1 MKKGE
6 VLSIVA
12 QKRIIERL
20 DRIEQNFDRIFDNL
34 GNLAENVD
42 DLKGGILRHDQTL
55 YEFVVKPVRDE
66 EDKNEQLGKMIYSGQ
81 FFEKDKDGR

>member
-6 VLSIVA
+6 VISIVA

-20 DRIEQNFDRIFDNL
+20 DRIEQNFDRIFDNFNIL
-34 GNLAENVD
+34 NNIVD
-42 DLKGGILRHDQTL
+42 DLKGGIHRHDQTL

-66 EDKNEQLGKMIYSGQ
+66 EDKN
-81 FFEKDKDGR
+81 GR

>member
-1 MKKGE
+1 MSDISPE
-6 VLSIVA
+6 LID
-12 QKRIIERL
+12 RLIERL
-20 DRIEQNFDRIFDNL
+20 EMIDKNFDRIFDNL

-66 EDKNEQLGKMIYSGQ
+66 DDKNGG
-81 FFEKDKDGR
+81 

>member
-34 GNLAENVD
+34 GNLAEIVD

-55 YEFVVKPVRDE
+55 YEFVVKPVRDK
-66 EDKNEQLGKMIYSGQ
+66 EDKN
-81 FFEKDKDGR
+81 GR

>member
-1 MKKGE
+1 MTSKGE

-20 DRIEQNFDRIFDNL
+20 ERIEQNFDRIFDSL
-34 GNLAENVD
+34 D

-66 EDKNEQLGKMIYSGQ
+66 EDKNGS
-81 FFEKDKDGR
+81 

>member
-20 DRIEQNFDRIFDNL
+20 DRIEQKFDRIFDNFNIL
-34 GNLAENVD
+34 NNIVD

-66 EDKNEQLGKMIYSGQ
+66 EDKN
-81 FFEKDKDGR
+81 GR

>member
-42 DLKGGILRHDQTL
+42 HLKGGILRHDQTL

-66 EDKNEQLGKMIYSGQ
+66 EDKNGS
-81 FFEKDKDGR
+81 

>member
-12 QKRIIERL
+12 QKRIIERI
-20 DRIEQNFDRIFDNL
+20 DRIEQNFDRIFDNFNIL
-34 GNLAENVD
+34 NNIVD

-66 EDKNEQLGKMIYSGQ
+66 EDKN
-81 FFEKDKDGR
+81 GR

>member
-42 DLKGGILRHDQTL
+42 DLKGGILRHD
-55 YEFVVKPVRDE
+55 
-66 EDKNEQLGKMIYSGQ
+66 
-81 FFEKDKDGR
+81 

>member
-20 DRIEQNFDRIFDNL
+20 DRIEQTFDRIFDNFNIL
-34 GNLAENVD
+34 NNIVD

-66 EDKNEQLGKMIYSGQ
+66 EDKN
-81 FFEKDKDGR
+81 GR

>member
-1 MKKGE
+1 MSDISPE
-6 VLSIVA
+6 LID
-12 QKRIIERL
+12 RLIERL
-20 DRIEQNFDRIFDNL
+20 EMIDKNFDRIFDNL

-66 EDKNEQLGKMIYSGQ
+66 EDKNGS
-81 FFEKDKDGR
+81 

>member
-1 MKKGE
+1 MTSKGE

-20 DRIEQNFDRIFDNL
+20 ERIEQNFDRIFDNL
-34 GNLAENVD
+34 DNLAENVD

-66 EDKNEQLGKMIYSGQ
+66 EDKNGS
-81 FFEKDKDGR
+81 

>member
-1 MKKGE
+1 MTSKGE

-20 DRIEQNFDRIFDNL
+20 ERIEQNFDRIFDSL
-34 GNLAENVD
+34 D

-66 EDKNEQLGKMIYSGQ
+66 EDKN
-81 FFEKDKDGR
+81 GR

>member
-20 DRIEQNFDRIFDNL
+20 DRIEQKFDRIFDNL

-66 EDKNEQLGKMIYSGQ
+66 EDKN
-81 FFEKDKDGR
+81 GR

>member
-20 DRIEQNFDRIFDNL
+20 ERIEQNFDRIFDSL
-34 GNLAENVD
+34 D

-66 EDKNEQLGKMIYSGQ
+66 EDKN
-81 FFEKDKDGR
+81 GR

>member
-20 DRIEQNFDRIFDNL
+20 DRIEQKFNRIFDNFDSVFQV
-34 GNLAENVD
+34 VD
-42 DLKGGILRHDQTL
+42 DLKGGIFRHDQTL
-55 YEFVVKPVRDE
+55 YEFLVKPVRDE
-66 EDKNEQLGKMIYSGQ
+66 EDKN
-81 FFEKDKDGR
+81 GR

>member
-1 MKKGE
+1 MSDISPE
-6 VLSIVA
+6 LID
-12 QKRIIERL
+12 RLIERL
-20 DRIEQNFDRIFDNL
+20 EMIDKNFDRIFDNL

-66 EDKNEQLGKMIYSGQ
+66 EDKNGG
-81 FFEKDKDGR
+81 